1 MAAVRSSG
9 QAGTHTDAEDWPGKR
24 LGLPQTGPRSVGR
37 LGRRIG
43 ALAIDGAIAD
53 LIAFAFFDY
62 NSWAILAI
70 LAILQ
75 VLFITL
81 LSGSIGHLIV
91 GLRVVP
97 LKPGWIGVWRPLL
110 RTALLCIVVPAL
122 IWDLDH
128 RGLHDKFAGT
138 ILVRR

>member
-1 MAAVRSSG
+1 MATVRSSG
-9 QAGTHTDAEDWPGKR
+9 HAGTNTDAEDWPGKR
-24 LGLPQTGPRSVGR
+24 LGLPQKGPRSIGR

-122 IWDLDH
+122 IWDRDQ

-138 ILVRR
+138 VLVRR